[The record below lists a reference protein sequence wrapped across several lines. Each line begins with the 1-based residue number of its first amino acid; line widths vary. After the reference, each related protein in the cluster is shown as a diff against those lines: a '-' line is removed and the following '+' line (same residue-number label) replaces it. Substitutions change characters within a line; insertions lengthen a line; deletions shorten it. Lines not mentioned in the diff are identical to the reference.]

1 MLKTAEAKPIPMVE
15 HVKHLQTSLHVY
27 RNYGNVTL
35 DVSEHAAEPAPLTD
49 DEQVPAVLDDYV
61 NRFGFVGIGS
71 HWRELAPQDAAH
83 MLQNIL
89 YRDLVYGVEASHARP
104 AHELTQRFLGLFSQ
118 RARFFS
124 NGNLG
129 LPNHNPKAWVCLS
142 SAMFDTGLVCLDE
155 QRIGILWVQDEG

>member
-1 MLKTAEAKPIPMVE
+1 
-15 HVKHLQTSLHVY
+15 
-27 RNYGNVTL
+27 
-35 DVSEHAAEPAPLTD
+35 
-49 DEQVPAVLDDYV
+49 
-61 NRFGFVGIGS
+61 
-71 HWRELAPQDAAH
+71 

-89 YRDLVYGVEASHARP
+89 YRDLVYGVEARHATP
-104 AHELTQRFLGLFSQ
+104 AHELTQRFMGLFSQ